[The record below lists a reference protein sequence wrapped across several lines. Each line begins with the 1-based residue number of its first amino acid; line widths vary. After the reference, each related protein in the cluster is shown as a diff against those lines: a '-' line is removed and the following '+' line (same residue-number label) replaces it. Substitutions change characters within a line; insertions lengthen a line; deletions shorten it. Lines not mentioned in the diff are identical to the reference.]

1 MDENLSAAQFDQI
14 IEFLIALMRYRRR
27 MMATLPDEVSSLKA
41 KLDKLHLGE
50 MGRRNADHDLMFRLG
65 VVLSRQETPLPMGE
79 LSKAL
84 AVPLSTAT
92 RIVDGLVD
100 NGFATRVAD
109 PDDRRVVR
117 ITLTEDGREMYRV
130 LGEYMRQRIQ
140 HILHPLTAQEQN
152 QLVSLLGKVADSMDE
167 GGD

>member
-1 MDENLSAAQFDQI
+1 
-14 IEFLIALMRYRRR
+14 
-27 MMATLPDEVSSLKA
+27 
-41 KLDKLHLGE
+41 
-50 MGRRNADHDLMFRLG
+50 
-65 VVLSRQETPLPMGE
+65 MGE